1 MASSLL
7 EQARGSHEEVER
19 LERLIVKALKN
30 EARTHKEKLS
40 QNHKVRK
47 ILDVMQDKSAKLA
60 KIYHDD
66 DNARK
71 EEINSMAGENVF
83 SIFYDKLKETR
94 EYHKR
99 YPSYDITEAE
109 NDEEL
114 LSLYNTH
121 VEFSGEE
128 ASGRCLDLHHLHQ
141 IYLNSKFGK
150 KIDYITYINNL
161 SNFSEIP
168 RQLRLSRPYRDYLGA
183 LLAYL
188 GDFYNRTQPLGG
200 KDREL
205 KKFDQEFDE
214 KFDKGEIAGWEDR
227 GEGKI
232 SGGDASS
239 QIDLEAF
246 ESAEELATLGPDRL
260 KDALQ
265 SLGLKAGGTLEQRA
279 ERLMMTKGKPLE
291 SLDRK
296 LFAKGSAP
304 AVSPLLKAHPGD
316 KRLEA
321 EQRHQFG
328 VLVSFLPL
336 AAIRSLAGGACGA
349 AAVGWL
355 QESQLG
361 RRNSPSCAFFGDGAL
376 LRNSHG
382 SGRKVLRKG
391 SLLKAHRAALAPR
404 VVFFVR
410 GSLLRRVGDATPERL
425 LWCCRPPSR
434 SRSAR
439 SSARRR
445 GSRLGSRAAC
455 CSWCRCSARSS
466 TTQLPT
472 SRRSRRGRTTSS
484 RWSWRRRRRRNSMK
498 TATRRTST
506 STTPSSCR
514 WAGTA
519 SRSPTG
525 CTSSM
530 ASTRSSSARSA
541 ATRPT
546 GAAAPLSGTSRSGGT
561 STGCGR
567 SASPTTRTSTR

>member
-304 AVSPLLKAHPGD
+304 AAALPEQEREKQRAAARQSA
-316 KRLEA
+316 RLEG
-321 EQRHQFG
+321 R
-328 VLVSFLPL
+328 VLLVVQMLGSVIDDTVANVEKKQARTYDELQVELEEAQEEELDEDSDEEDEYIYNPLKLPL
-336 AAIRSLAGGACGA
+336 GWDGKPIPYWLYKLHGLNQEFKCEICGNA
-349 AAVGWL
+349 SYW
-355 QESQLG
+355 G
-361 RRNSPSCAFFGDGAL
+361 RRAFERHFKEWRHVNGMRAL
-376 LRNSHG
+376 GIPNN
-382 SGRKVLRKG
+382 KNFYEVTKIDD
-391 SLLKAHRAALAPR
+391 ALALHKT
-404 VVFFVR
+404 
-410 GSLLRRVGDATPERL
+410 LLERQ
-425 LWCCRPPSR
+425 S
-434 SRSAR
+434 
-439 SSARRR
+439 
-445 GSRLGSRAAC
+445 
-455 CSWCRCSARSS
+455 
-466 TTQLPT
+466 
-472 SRRSRRGRTTSS
+472 
-484 RWSWRRRRRRNSMK
+484 
-498 TATRRTST
+498 
-506 STTPSSCR
+506 
-514 WAGTA
+514 AGTRDLEEEFEDA
-519 SRSPTG
+519 QGNVYDKKTFEDFKRQG
-525 CTSSM
+525 
-530 ASTRSSSARSA
+530 
-541 ATRPT
+541 
-546 GAAAPLSGTSRSGGT
+546 LV
-561 STGCGR
+561 
-567 SASPTTRTSTR
+567 